1 MFKMKSKFL
10 MLLLL
15 VGLVFTLFLPSSTA
29 QQIDS
34 AKLDVVMQSYEPFP
48 AEPGS
53 YITIKFRVT
62 NIGSRTAPN
71 VAFELDP
78 LYPFS
83 VDSNE
88 KLVRTF
94 GSLLPGQSVVFDYK
108 VRVDENA
115 VIGSNNL
122 RLKHATDRTNFILKD
137 LEILVRMTESVLSV
151 SRVYTEPS
159 LMSPGQVSDV
169 NIDLSNL
176 GASALRDI
184 AVRLNLD
191 APVEAAT
198 TQVGLPFSPV
208 GSTSEKRVRM
218 LSGGDTQTLTFRLMT
233 YPNADS
239 RIYRVPISISYS
251 DEAGN
256 IITKTDVVGLLVGSE
271 PRVVPSVSGVN
282 LNPARTEVSLRF
294 VNRGTIDLKFF
305 NVRLKDSPDFRILS
319 TSDEYYIGRLSSDD
333 FDIASFIISFPS
345 NSDLITLPLEIEYMD
360 ANNNEF
366 VEEVFLELDID
377 SLRTLQSANGK
388 GAGGTL
394 VFIIVLA
401 VVAFFI
407 YKKVKKKRK
416 H

>member
-1 MFKMKSKFL
+1 MFKVKSKVL
-10 MLLLL
+10 ILLFV
-15 VGLVFTLFLPSSTA
+15 VGLFFASFLPISNA
-29 QQIDS
+29 QQLDS
-34 AKLDVVMQSYEPFP
+34 AKLEVVMQSYEPFP

-53 YITIKFRVT
+53 YITIKFRAT
-62 NIGSRTAPN
+62 NVGSRVAPN

-88 KLVRTF
+88 RLTRTF

-122 RLKHATDRTNFILKD
+122 RLKHATDGNNFILQN
-137 LEILVRMTESVLSV
+137 LEILVRVSESVLSV

-159 LMSPGQVSDV
+159 VMNPGQVSDV

-198 TQVGLPFSPV
+198 TQVSLPFSPV
-208 GSTSEKRVRM
+208 GSTSEKRIRM

-256 IITKTDVVGLLVGSE
+256 MVTKTDVIGLLVGSE

-333 FDIASFIISFPS
+333 FDIANFIISFS
-345 NSDLITLPLEIEYMD
+345 GSADSITLPLEIEYMD
-360 ANNNEF
+360 ANNNEY
-366 VEEVFLELDID
+366 VEEVFLELDIE
-377 SLRTLQSANGK
+377 SLRTLQSSNGR
-388 GAGGTL
+388 GSGETI
-394 VFIIVLA
+394 VFVLIVA
-401 VVAFFI
+401 VVGYFI
-407 YKKVKKKRK
+407 YKKNKKKRK